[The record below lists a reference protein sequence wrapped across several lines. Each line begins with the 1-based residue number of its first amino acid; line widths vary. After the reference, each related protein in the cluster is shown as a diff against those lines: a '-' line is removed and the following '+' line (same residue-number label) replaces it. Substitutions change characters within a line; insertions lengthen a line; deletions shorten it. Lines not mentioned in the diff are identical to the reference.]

1 VANKAFRASKV
12 FKAAKVSKVSRGLMA
27 AEKLAFR
34 VYKV

>member
-1 VANKAFRASKV
+1 VFRVSKV
-12 FKAAKVSKVSRGLMA
+12 FRVVKVFKVSRGLMA